1 MERERARKLLL
12 YIALVVLLVALVFV
26 LAWYFA
32 AIYQGEKRQKE
43 PTQEEIIKKQL
54 DELNALAPAQLNEE
68 EVQEQLDDL
77 NQEQPGE
84 IKPLS
89 EDEIQ
94 KQLDELNKL

>member
-43 PTQEEIIKKQL
+43 PTQEEIIKK
-54 DELNALAPAQLNEE
+54 
-68 EVQEQLDDL
+68 
-77 NQEQPGE
+77 
-84 IKPLS
+84 K
-89 EDEIQ
+89 
-94 KQLDELNKL
+94 